1 MGGGLVRKGR
11 GIVDEGVVRQEVVH
25 HVPCPSAGIC
35 SMVIVVAIIVVI
47 VIVIVVVIVIVFA
60 GALVFVIVVGVVI
73 VIVVID
79 IIDVTVPLR
88 IAVVVVVPAVMVVAA
103 MAILGSID
111 RVLIPIVGVDGRRLG
126 GHGVGVLDGRRS
138 SAASAGAAASASAA
152 AAAAAAAT
160 SALGRAVR
168 AADHPHAF
176 AAAGTCTGCRRI
188 EALERIQA
196 VVVARRGTAAVIAA
210 TCRST
215 SGARPLSPPAGP
227 RFRPAP
233 RHDRAGPADLG
244 TASAAVAVAPGVA
257 AARARHCI
265 CCIQFALSLL
275 FGSVQN

>member
-1 MGGGLVRKGR
+1 
-11 GIVDEGVVRQEVVH
+11 
-25 HVPCPSAGIC
+25 
-35 SMVIVVAIIVVI
+35 MVIVVAIIVVI
-47 VIVIVVVIVIVFA
+47 VIVIVVAIVIVIVIA
-60 GALVFVIVVGVVI
+60 FVIVVGVVI

-111 RVLIPIVGVDGRRLG
+111 RVLVPTVGVDGRRLG

-138 SAASAGAAASASAA
+138 SAASASTSNSASASAA
-152 AAAAAAAT
+152 A
-160 SALGRAVR
+160 SAPGRAVR
-168 AADHPHAF
+168 AADHPHAVS
-176 AAAGTCTGCRRI
+176 ACTCTGCRRI

-210 TCRST
+210 ARST
-215 SGARPLSPPAGP
+215 SGTRPLSSPAGP

-233 RHDRAGPADLG
+233 RHDRAGPADPG
-244 TASAAVAVAPGVA
+244 TASAAAVAAAVAVA

-265 CCIQFALSLL
+265 YCIQFAPSLSIIQ
-275 FGSVQN
+275 FGSKLNIEGQLNSCWFSPARLVT